1 MSTLKRCGWC
11 GNDPFYLAYHDQEWG
26 VPVRHDPTLFE
37 YLVLEGAQAGLS
49 WITVLRKREGYH
61 RTLAGLVPEKVAVL
75 SDAHLE
81 RALLDPGIVRNR
93 LKVFSARTNARAFLN
108 IQASRG
114 SFSNYL
120 WQYVDNVPITNH
132 WASMAEVPGSTP
144 LSDRI
149 SKDLRNHGFSFV
161 GSTIIYAYMQAIG
174 MVNDHLVDCFRHAE
188 CRRLA
193 CEPEGV

>member
-11 GNDPFYLAYHDQEWG
+11 GTDPLYLAYHDQEWG

-37 YLVLEGAQAGLS
+37 FLVLEGAQAGLS

-61 RTLAGLVPEKVAVL
+61 RILAGLAPEKVAVL
-75 SDAHLE
+75 SDEQLE
-81 RALLDPGIVRNR
+81 SALLDPGIVRNR
-93 LKVFSARTNARAFLN
+93 LKVFSARKNAQAFLN
-108 IQASRG
+108 IQASAG

-132 WASMAEVPGSTP
+132 WMSMAEVPGRTP

-149 SKDLRNHGFSFV
+149 SKDLKNRGFSFV

-188 CRRLA
+188 CSVLA
-193 CEPEGV
+193 CETEGA